1 MELSIQQNKLNSGIF
16 CVFEHNGN
24 HYYADCAHVPFIG
37 LQTMIFH
44 CDEEGQVTNLGELYC
59 DRSGM
64 TLEECIE
71 EFIKQLDS
79 EE

>member
-1 MELSIQQNKLNSGIF
+1 MELSIQQNKVNGGVF

-24 HYYADCAHVPFIG
+24 HYYADRAYVPFTG
-37 LQTMIFH
+37 LETMIFP
-44 CDEEGQVTNLGELYC
+44 CDEEGQVTDWGDLYC

-64 TLEECIE
+64 TLEECVE
-71 EFIKQLDS
+71 EFIEQLDS